1 MKKSKLKFTLFC
13 LGAQSLALLVAL
25 AVLVCTSKDT
35 TTLILGIFTSM
46 AGTVAFYFAANVVQN
61 YQVSRYYN
69 PALAEPQTGSG
80 RQGLAG

>member
-25 AVLVCTSKDT
+25 AMLVCTPKDT
-35 TTLILGIFTSM
+35 TTLILGILAGMT
-46 AGTVAFYFAANVVQN
+46 GTVTFYFTANVAQN

-69 PALAEPQTGSG
+69 PALAEPPVSG
-80 RQGLAG
+80 NQQGLAG